1 VGLISANTGG
11 PQRQTNESQTET
23 RLSRAEAPMQR
34 SHARISRRRLRKDK
48 LKRFT
53 IFQLLV
59 VIVSHV
65 MLHGRVY
72 KA

>member
-11 PQRQTNESQTET
+11 PQRRTNESQTET

-48 LKRFT
+48 LKKFT

-59 VIVSHV
+59 VIVTHV